1 MGVDISG
8 ILVKHNT
15 SIKDYNGQ
23 TLTVDSYNTL
33 YQFLSNIRQPDGTPL
48 MDHLGRVTSHL
59 SGVFYR
65 TTSMIQNGIR
75 PVYVFDGKPPR
86 LKNRTL
92 EERKLVREKNRIELE
107 KAVEAG
113 DEPRIRS
120 LSSRM
125 NYVSREIVSDT
136 KTLLSLMGLP
146 YIEAP
151 SEGEA
156 QASWMCS
163 QGLANGVISQ
173 DYDSLLFG
181 ARILLRNFAFTGK
194 RKLPGRNIYVN
205 VSPEYVDLGENLENL
220 HITREQLVDIGLM
233 VGTDFNR
240 GLERVGAK
248 TALNLIGKHGNIFN
262 VLKAKGTE
270 IENIDEIR
278 EIFLNPDVV
287 EVREIEFSKADGE
300 GILNFLCDEHSFSR
314 DRVSPYVKT
323 LIDNYGRQ
331 AQKSLDRF
339 F

>member
-8 ILVKHNT
+8 VLVKHNT
-15 SIKDYNGQ
+15 AIKDYNGQ
-23 TLTVDSYNTL
+23 TLTIDSYNTI

-48 MDHLGRVTSHL
+48 MDRQGRVTSHL

-75 PVYVFDGKPPR
+75 PVYIFDGKPP
-86 LKNRTL
+86 KFKARTI
-92 EERKLVREKNRIELE
+92 EERKLIREKNKIELE
-107 KAVEAG
+107 KAIEAG
-113 DEPRIRS
+113 DEMRIRS
-120 LSSRM
+120 LSSRI
-125 NYVSREIVSDT
+125 NYVTREVVEDT
-136 KTLLSLMGLP
+136 KKLLGLMGLP
-146 YIEAP
+146 YVQAP

-163 QGLANGVISQ
+163 EGIAGGVVSQ

-205 VSPEYVDLGENLENL
+205 VSPEYVSLQENLDAL
-220 HITREQLVDIGLM
+220 HLTREQLIDAGIL
-233 VGTDFNR
+233 VGTDFNK

-248 TALNLIGKHGNIFN
+248 TAVNLVRKYGNIFA
-262 VLKAKGTE
+262 VLKAKAIE
-270 IENIDEIR
+270 IENLEEIR
-278 EIFLNPDVV
+278 NIFLEPEVV
-287 EVREIEFSKADGE
+287 KVDDLQFSKAEESD
-300 GILNFLCDEHSFSR
+300 ILRFLCDEHSFSP
-314 DRVSPYVKT
+314 DRVLPYVRT
-323 LIDNYGRQ
+323 LRDNFGRQ

>member
-23 TLTVDSYNTL
+23 TLTVDSYNTI

-48 MDHLGRVTSHL
+48 MDREGRVTSHL
-59 SGVFYR
+59 SGIFYR

-75 PVYVFDGKPPR
+75 PVYVFDGKPPKF
-86 LKNRTL
+86 KNRTI
-92 EERKLVREKNRIELE
+92 EERRLMRQKSEIELE
-107 KAVEAG
+107 KAKEAG
-113 DEPRIRS
+113 DEARIRS
-120 LSSRM
+120 LSSRI
-125 NYVSREIVSDT
+125 NYVTREVVEDT
-136 KTLLSLMGLP
+136 KTLLTLMGLP
-146 YIEAP
+146 YVEAP

-163 QGLANGVISQ
+163 RGLSGGVISQ

-181 ARILLRNFAFTGK
+181 AKLLLRNFAFTGK

-205 VSPEYVDLGENLENL
+205 VSPEYVDLEENLSNL

-248 TALNLIGKHGNIFN
+248 TGLSLIKKHGNIFN
-262 VLKAKGTE
+262 ILKAKGTT
-270 IENIDEIR
+270 IENLKEIR
-278 EIFLNPDVV
+278 DIFLNPDVV
-287 EVREIEFSKADGE
+287 EVEELEFRMADE
-300 GILNFLCDEHSFSR
+300 AGILNFLCGEHSFSSE
-314 DRVSPYVKT
+314 RVKPYVKT
-323 LIDNYGRQ
+323 LRDNYGKQ

>member
-8 ILVKHNT
+8 ILIKHNA

-23 TLTVDSYNTL
+23 TLAVDSYNTL

-48 MDHLGRVTSHL
+48 MDQRGRVTSHI

-86 LKNRTL
+86 FKARTI
-92 EERKLVREKNRIELE
+92 EERKLIKEKNKIELE

-113 DEPRIRS
+113 DQAKIRS
-120 LSSRM
+120 LSSRI
-125 NYVSREIVSDT
+125 NYVTREVVEDT
-136 KTLLSLMGLP
+136 KSLLSLMGLP
-146 YIEAP
+146 FVQAP

-163 QGLANGVISQ
+163 HGLAHGVVSQ

-181 ARILLRNFAFTGK
+181 ASTLLRNFAFTGK

-205 VSPEYVDLGENLENL
+205 VSPESVDLEENLENL

-233 VGTDFNR
+233 TGTDFNK

-248 TALNLIGKHGNIFN
+248 TALSLVRKHGNIFN
-262 VLKAKGTE
+262 VLKAKGTF
-270 IENIDEIR
+270 IENVEEIR
-278 EIFLNPDVV
+278 NIFLEPDVV
-287 EVREIEFSKADGE
+287 ELEEMEFSRADETG
-300 GILNFLCDEHSFSR
+300 LMDFLCKEHSFSP
-314 DRVSPYVKT
+314 DRVAPYVKT
-323 LIDNYGRQ
+323 LQSNYGRQ